1 MSTSTRPSK
10 SDVITDFRR
19 TQILDAARDSFAK
32 HGMSGT
38 TVHGIAKSAGVAKGT
53 VYLYYKSKEEIL
65 KQVLDDD
72 VTQLHA
78 NTVQIV
84 NAPGSIEDKLRRFL
98 VGALT
103 FFDEKRDF
111 FEQCHFEMGT
121 DVRKKATQK
130 LEVVFTAQVEAW
142 RSALTEARQAK
153 QVGKIDIAATALII
167 VGLAGGLAKQRLRGW
182 ATGPIDA
189 IAAEASATLW
199 KGLATR

>member
-1 MSTSTRPSK
+1 MSPSARPSK

-38 TVHGIAKSAGVAKGT
+38 TVHGIARSAGVAKGT

-65 KQVLDDD
+65 KQVLDED
-72 VTQLHA
+72 VAQLHA
-78 NTVQIV
+78 TTVQAIGE
-84 NAPGSIEDKLRRFL
+84 PGSIEEKLRRFL
-98 VGALT
+98 TGALR

-111 FEQCHFEMGT
+111 FEQCHFEMGA
-121 DVRKKATQK
+121 DVRRKATQK

-142 RSALTEARQAK
+142 RHALTEARQAR
-153 QVGKIDIAATALII
+153 QVGKIDIGASALMI
-167 VGLAGGLAKQRLRGW
+167 VALAGGLAKQRLRGW
-182 ATGPIDA
+182 ATGPIDE

-199 KGLATR
+199 KGLAAR